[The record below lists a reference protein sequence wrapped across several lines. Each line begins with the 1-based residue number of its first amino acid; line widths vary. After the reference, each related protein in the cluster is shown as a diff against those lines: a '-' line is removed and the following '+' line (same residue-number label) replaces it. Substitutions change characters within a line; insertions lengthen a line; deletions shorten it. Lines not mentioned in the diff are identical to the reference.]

1 MWPIRN
7 LTHIDF
13 LGEFPADSEAF
24 TDILS
29 NGHQLESL
37 SLECI
42 LRCTGSSQFRAMP
55 SSVPFLRHF
64 AFTVLFV
71 SRGDGYL
78 FPAIA
83 EFLRGRKYL
92 RTLWLMVPRQFQGL
106 LGFDASVWG
115 VLPSLTNLKGLAL
128 TFPVDLSPGLASWL
142 IPRGV
147 LTLTLNCGS
156 TSPCESFLNVRVLVQ
171 ISATA
176 N

>member
-1 MWPIRN
+1 
-7 LTHIDF
+7 
-13 LGEFPADSEAF
+13 
-24 TDILS
+24 
-29 NGHQLESL
+29 
-37 SLECI
+37 
-42 LRCTGSSQFRAMP
+42 
-55 SSVPFLRHF
+55 
-64 AFTVLFV
+64 
-71 SRGDGYL
+71 
-78 FPAIA
+78 
-83 EFLRGRKYL
+83 
-92 RTLWLMVPRQFQGL
+92 MVPRQFQGL